1 MPSPADPRRSR
12 RAATLSLTDPRRSGR
27 RSESPAL
34 LGALLARPPRRPDCR
49 SVLLRGSAG
58 SVASHGS
65 RLAFVVLRQG
75 MDTVQCVVHAGG
87 DDSPGVSPGM
97 VRFAASLAA
106 ESFVYVEGVVA
117 TPRAPV
123 LRATAQHVEVRVRK
137 IRCVARRVSP
147 GLPFSLNDAA
157 AVEEEE
163 EELEGQGA
171 GRPRVSQDT
180 RFNHRVL
187 DLRTPASQ
195 AIIRIEGQV
204 ENVSEL

>member
-1 MPSPADPRRSR
+1 M
-12 RAATLSLTDPRRSGR
+12 
-27 RSESPAL
+27 
-34 LGALLARPPRRPDCR
+34 
-49 SVLLRGSAG
+49 LLRGSAS

-65 RLAFVVLRQG
+65 RLAFLVLRQG
-75 MDTVQCVVHAGG
+75 MDTVQCVFHAGG
-87 DDSPGVSPGM
+87 DSPGISPGM
-97 VRFAASLAA
+97 VRFTAALAA
-106 ESFVYVEGVVA
+106 ESVIDVEGVVA

-157 AVEEEE
+157 AAAEEEEE

>member
-1 MPSPADPRRSR
+1 VANYGDVPDEKVQSKAVSGHSWTNVGDLST
-12 RAATLSLTDPRRSGR
+12 AAIG
-27 RSESPAL
+27 
-34 LGALLARPPRRPDCR
+34 R
-49 SVLLRGSAG
+49 SVLLRGSAS

-65 RLAFVVLRQG
+65 RLAFLMLRQG
-75 MDTVQCVVHAGG
+75 MDTVQCVFHAGG
-87 DDSPGVSPGM
+87 DSPGISPGM
-97 VRFAASLAA
+97 VRFTAALAA
-106 ESFVYVEGVVA
+106 ESVIDVEGVVA
-117 TPRAPV
+117 APRAPV
-123 LRATAQHVEVRVRK
+123 LRATARHVEVRVRK